1 MRFNTP
7 EEVLAWA
14 DKVAKEDLQR
24 HRQNGI
30 DLNPFSTVGAREDW
44 RRGFENLGPRSY
56 ETLGVDFDTIYQRG
70 RAVARLLE
78 REMAQANELGFDIVK
93 DTESDYYMFKARNW
107 VEDSPA
113 TFDTPADA
121 AKAVIDLYGDKQ

>member
-14 DKVAKEDLQR
+14 EKVAAEDIR
-24 HRQNGI
+24 RYRENNI
-30 DLNPFSTVGAREDW
+30 ELNPFCTQGAREDW
-44 RRGFENLGPRSY
+44 RRGFKNLGPRSY
-56 ETLGVDFDTIYQRG
+56 EGPRDFDTIYQRG
-70 RAVARLLE
+70 RAVARQFE
-78 REMAQANELGFDIVK
+78 QEIARANELGFDIVK

-113 TFDTPADA
+113 TFDIPADA
-121 AKAVIDLYGDKQ
+121 AKAVIDLYGN

>member
-14 DKVAKEDLQR
+14 EKVAREDIQR
-24 HRQNGI
+24 HREHGI
-30 DLNPFSTVGAREDW
+30 DLNPFCTDGAREDW

-56 ETLGVDFDTIYQRG
+56 EGSRDFDTMYQRG

-78 REMAQANELGFDIVK
+78 QEDGTAGK
-93 DTESDYYMFKARNW
+93 DDE
-107 VEDSPA
+107 
-113 TFDTPADA
+113 
-121 AKAVIDLYGDKQ
+121 

>member
-14 DKVAKEDLQR
+14 EKVARKDIQR
-24 HRQNGI
+24 HREFGI
-30 DLNPFSTVGAREDW
+30 DLNPFCTYGAREDW

-56 ETLGVDFDTIYQRG
+56 ETCGVDFDTIYQRG

-78 REMAQANELGFDIVK
+78 QGE
-93 DTESDYYMFKARNW
+93 
-107 VEDSPA
+107 
-113 TFDTPADA
+113 
-121 AKAVIDLYGDKQ
+121 